1 MEQNVREKL
10 FAAFKVACAATVAI
24 LFAMLLKLD
33 SAVSAGT
40 VAILTIQ
47 PTKRE
52 TISTAFRRILA
63 FAFALLLSFAC
74 FEIFGYNMGGFIIF
88 LIIFIFVS
96 YFMKWTHSIAMCGVL
111 ISHFLR
117 YEDMDLFSVGN
128 ETSIF
133 LLGVSTGVIANMHL
147 RKKADYIRVLKAN
160 TDVEFKTIL
169 KQMSEHI
176 LLKDESD
183 YSYMDFDALRR
194 SIRKA
199 KNVADMNYNN
209 QIRVEDVYDVDYIRM
224 RDEQSRVLH
233 EMYKM
238 VRHLHTTP
246 FTAHVISE
254 FLEEMSHV
262 DDKEDSA
269 KLLIESFHELD
280 QSMKSKPL
288 PVTRSEFEDRA
299 KLFILLRH
307 IEEFLTLKLE
317 FIEKY
322 PLAEVKADNE

>member
-1 MEQNVREKL
+1 MEQNFKETL
-10 FAAFKVACAATVAI
+10 FEAFKVACAATLAI
-24 LFAMLLKLD
+24 FFATLLELE

-63 FAFALLLSFAC
+63 FAFSLVLSYVSFGLLGF
-74 FEIFGYNMGGFIIF
+74 NMKAFIIF
-88 LIIFIFVS
+88 LVIFIFVS
-96 YFMKWTHSIAMCGVL
+96 HFMKWTASIAMCGVL

-117 YEDMDLFSVGN
+117 YGEMNIFTVGN
-128 ETSIF
+128 ETIIF
-133 LLGVSTGVIANMHL
+133 LLGVSTGVIANLHL
-147 RKKADYIRVLKAN
+147 RKKADYIRVLREK
-160 TDVEFKTIL
+160 TDFEFKTIL

-176 LLKDESD
+176 LVKDESD
-183 YSYMDFDALRR
+183 YSHMDFEALRR

-209 QIRVEDVYDVDYIRM
+209 QIRVEDVYDIDYIRM
-224 RDEQSRVLH
+224 RDEQARVLN

-269 KLLIESFHELD
+269 KLLIESFHEMD
-280 QSMKSKPL
+280 QSMKVKPL
-288 PVTRSEFEDRA
+288 PVTRPEFEDRA

-317 FIEKY
+317 FNEKY
-322 PLAEVKADNE
+322 PLSEESDNNE